1 MDKRKIKGGAEKIR
15 ERKRKVLEA
24 DVGKNYKLTKM
35 FAGAAPPPPS
45 NLLLRENS
53 ALSAGSLS
61 PRSRGGGGGAH
72 RAPAAGEPRVVG
84 RRGGGGGWT
93 RWWWWRRTTAVHYTR
108 GGGVLDLSQPE
119 DLDLGPEA
127 QEEEDIGNY
136 KPCKSCMKCAACCY
150 LFLQRYNLLTN
161 SYNNLIGL

>member
-93 RWWWWRRTTAVHYTR
+93 SGGR
-108 GGGVLDLSQPE
+108 GVEGVLDLSQPE
-119 DLDLGPEA
+119 DLDLDLGPEA
-127 QEEEDIGNY
+127 QESGGGGYCELQTLQIMHEV
-136 KPCKSCMKCAACCY
+136 CCLL
-150 LFLQRYNLLTN
+150 LFI
-161 SYNNLIGL
+161 SAEI